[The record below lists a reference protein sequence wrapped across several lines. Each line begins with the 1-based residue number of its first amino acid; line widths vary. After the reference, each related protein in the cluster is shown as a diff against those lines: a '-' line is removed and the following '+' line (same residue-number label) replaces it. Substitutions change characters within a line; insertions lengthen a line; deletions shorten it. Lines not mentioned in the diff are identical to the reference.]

1 MLQTE
6 AGRGVLCPPSFGP
19 GDVASFQKLYEEK
32 RDYTQIRTGPSLYL
46 VESGWK
52 STLWIW

>member
-6 AGRGVLCPPSFGP
+6 AGRGVLRPPSFGP

-32 RDYTQIRTGPSLYL
+32 EGLHSDQNWTQPVPG
-46 VESGWK
+46 
-52 STLWIW
+52 